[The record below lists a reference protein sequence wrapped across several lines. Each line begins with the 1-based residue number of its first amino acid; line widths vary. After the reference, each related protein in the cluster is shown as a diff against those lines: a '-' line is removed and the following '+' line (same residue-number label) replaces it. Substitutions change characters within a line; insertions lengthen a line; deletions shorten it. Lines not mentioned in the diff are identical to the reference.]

1 MIERI
6 RGAVRERWRAVT
18 APVRAVWIGVGIAW
32 RVYHPAPR
40 PLGDTPESLDLK
52 YETWNWRTHRDR
64 IDIEG
69 WFVEGTG
76 PDAVLVQHG
85 VGRSR
90 SETLAHVEMLH
101 RAGYHVLTVDMRN
114 HGASGRCRSVTAMSS
129 RYTSDLLDALSQL
142 RSDPRVSGAIGC
154 LTMSFSTW
162 PAISAGATTEADRLG
177 LRAIACDS
185 GPVID
190 IRRAIARFAT
200 ALAYRDERVSTPAAR
215 RVIGAVA
222 PAAAALIL
230 AVGRWPRSGCKLP
243 VLLVAGGRDRLLP
256 ADEVTAM
263 APYLPDVRTWV
274 ARRATHLG
282 AIKSDPVGY
291 CQNVVG
297 FFDAHLR
304 AGYHQEP
311 ACCDLESGVGAT

>member
-6 RGAVRERWRAVT
+6 RGLWRTAT
-18 APVRAVWIGVGIAW
+18 APVRAVWLGVGIAW
-32 RVYHPAPR
+32 QVYHPAPR
-40 PLGDTPESLDLK
+40 PLGDTPESRGLEF
-52 YETWNWRTHRDR
+52 ETWNWRTHRDR

-90 SETLAHVEMLH
+90 SETLAHVELLH
-101 RAGYHVLTVDMRN
+101 QAGYHVLTVDMRN

-154 LTMSFSTW
+154 LSMSFSTW
-162 PAISAGATTEADRLG
+162 PAVSAGATTDADRLG
-177 LRAIACDS
+177 LRAVVCDS

-200 ALAYRDERVSTPAAR
+200 ALAWRDERVSTPAAR
-215 RVIGAVA
+215 RVIEVVA
-222 PAAAALIL
+222 PSAAALIL
-230 AVGRWPRSGCKLP
+230 AVGRRWPRSGCELP

-263 APYLPDVRTWV
+263 TPYLPDVRTWV
-274 ARRATHLG
+274 ARRASHLA
-282 AIKSDPVGY
+282 AITSDPAGY
-291 CQNVVG
+291 REQVIG
-297 FFDAHLR
+297 FFDEHLR
-304 AGYHQEP
+304 DGYHVG
-311 ACCDLESGVGAT
+311 SGVGGAGMGAS